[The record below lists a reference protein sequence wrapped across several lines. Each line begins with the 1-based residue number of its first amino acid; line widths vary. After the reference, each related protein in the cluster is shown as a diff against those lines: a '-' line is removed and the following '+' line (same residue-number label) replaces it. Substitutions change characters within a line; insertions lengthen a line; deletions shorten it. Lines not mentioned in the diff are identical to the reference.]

1 MTQYDI
7 AAEMTGITWC
17 PSSSICRTSLHNDW
31 VKGVVHFSTRR
42 QTKRGLYEFLVL
54 AYGAKY
60 GEAWPPRWRYLWMR
74 SLWVQRMAADMHRR
88 LPRSLFDEDR
98 ARVRELISKEDE
110 WHRGD
115 ETRNAA
121 RWARKA

>member
-1 MTQYDI
+1 MNQYQT
-7 AAEMTGITWC
+7 AAELTGVTWC
-17 PSSSICRTSLHNDW
+17 QSGLFCTSLHNDW
-31 VKGVVHFSTRR
+31 SNDREVHFTTRR

-54 AYGAKY
+54 AYGARY
-60 GEAWPPRWRYLWMR
+60 GESWPPRWRFLWQR
-74 SLWVQRMAADMHRR
+74 CLWVQKMAAEMHRR

-110 WHRGD
+110 WHRDD
-115 ETRNAA
+115 EVRSAA